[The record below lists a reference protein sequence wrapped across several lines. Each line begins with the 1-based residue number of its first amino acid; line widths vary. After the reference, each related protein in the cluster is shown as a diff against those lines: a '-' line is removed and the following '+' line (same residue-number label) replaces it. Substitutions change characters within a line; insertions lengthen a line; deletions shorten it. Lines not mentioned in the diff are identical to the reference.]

1 VADTSVNATRPARLG
16 GAEWVFAA
24 RSYVDIASLWVRA
37 SLAYPASFVLMT
49 VSGFLITG
57 LDFVALWLMFSH
69 LDRLGGFS
77 LMEIALLYGASGIG
91 LRVADLLIG
100 GVERIGTYVRTGR
113 LDQMLTKPVPL
124 LVQICADNFSLR
136 RFGQISQAV
145 IVFAVACVRVDWT
158 PLRVLVAV
166 SMIVCSGVIFFGL
179 FVGFSCLQF
188 WTTDASE
195 TANAFTY
202 GGNTITQYPLAIYP
216 GELTKGLTFLLP
228 IAFVNWYPCLYLLGR
243 TDPFGLPSW
252 LQFCSPVAAAV
263 VLAAALLAWRAGVR
277 HYTSTGS

>member
-1 VADTSVNATRPARLG
+1 
-16 GAEWVFAA
+16 
-24 RSYVDIASLWVRA
+24 VRA
-37 SLAYPASFVLMT
+37 SLAYPASFVLMS

-145 IVFAVACVRVDWT
+145 IVFAVACVHVDWT

-166 SMIVCSGVIFFGL
+166 SMVVSSGVIFFGL

-188 WTTDASE
+188 WTADASE

-216 GELTKGLTFLLP
+216 GELTKGLTFLMP

-243 TDPFGLPSW
+243 DDPFGLPSW
-252 LQFCSPVAAAV
+252 LQFCSPAAAAV